1 MGLSCRVN
9 AADVGVT
16 YRAGYGGRV
25 DTSLDQVVAEDVLAG
40 LPIREFR
47 WYRGRWHYSGWYWTA
62 GGL

>member
-25 DTSLDQVVAEDVLAG
+25 DTSLDQVAAEDVLAG